1 MLDIEK
7 INKKYLDL
15 IGSAKTSEK
24 LDNIR
29 LDAIGKK
36 GEVTLL
42 MRSLGNMDHQERL
55 HVSPLLNNLKKNIEE
70 ALLARKESLQ
80 LRPRSVSRPSSSRT
94 DINLEAPRK

>member
-1 MLDIEK
+1 MLDIET

-15 IGSAKTSEK
+15 ISSAESSEK

-55 HVSPLLNNLKKNIEE
+55 HVSPLLNNLKNPLRYTTNYLKHPYN
-70 ALLARKESLQ
+70 AL
-80 LRPRSVSRPSSSRT
+80 RT
-94 DINLEAPRK
+94 T

>member
-42 MRSLGNMDHQERL
+42 MRSLGKLDHQERL
-55 HVSPLLNNLKKNIEE
+55 RVSPILNNLKNNIAE
-70 ALLARKESLQ
+70 ALL
-80 LRPRSVSRPSSSRT
+80 SSKA
-94 DINLEAPRK
+94 NLKI